1 MVRLSQNKFP
11 IERKEIKHGQM
22 VAILAIAVNC
32 NFLSFEV
39 YLGLCQKQNDGT
51 FLRKAVHYFHK
62 KFHQKI
68 HQ

>member
-1 MVRLSQNKFP
+1 
-11 IERKEIKHGQM
+11 M

-51 FLRKAVHYFHK
+51 FLLKAVHYFHK